1 MPNRNLTAG
10 YFKIS
15 GRWGICNFRG
25 NSPGNMPRRDTV
37 TTQSIDELSTALSVT
52 SPVNPL
58 TH

>member
-25 NSPGNMPRRDTV
+25 NSLGNMPRRDTV
-37 TTQSIDELSTALSVT
+37 TT
-52 SPVNPL
+52 
-58 TH
+58 